1 MGIFQKGK
9 AFLERRFLNGSM
21 HIELRKLL
29 WVSFTLTSVVATLL
43 MGISFYYRFAAQ
55 SAQTT
60 WEGNDTRMEDAAEQV
75 TAHFRNMIKVSDTLY
90 YRVIKGT
97 DLQQDTISDDFRLIY
112 EMNKDYVESIALFS
126 IDGNLICA
134 TPNSHLRPNFS
145 LQKEAWYGSALDTEE
160 NIRFG
165 APQVSRVFRAEGDG
179 YTRVIPMS
187 RMVQLTMGDQT
198 KRGVLLINLRYDV
211 LQDMLENVMVGEE
224 SYVYLAGENGNLLY
238 HPMQDQIAAGIMKE
252 ETLPLLM
259 SSLEGDVQAK
269 PYTFLHKTIGY
280 TGWHMVGVSKGDTPS
295 LHNWKTRSF
304 ILFLLAFFL
313 NAMML
318 INFYVSRKVTEPMHR
333 LEGAVKRIQAGDL
346 NTKIQASGVYEIQ
359 NLSNAIEE
367 MERNLKQLMEDI
379 VQEHEAKRK
388 SDLMVLQNQI
398 NPHFLYNTLDTFRGL
413 ALEQGNRELSDMIEA
428 LSQMFKYSVKYEAE
442 MVNINAELDYLKH
455 YIQLQQMRFPGRFTY
470 EEHLE
475 CDPANLLLEP
485 CPRFVLQ
492 PIVENAIRHGLR
504 DVRKDGHIVV
514 TMGMRRRDFFI
525 LVEDNGC
532 GMDMTEVSLLN
543 QRLSQPISGENE
555 NPGEEKAGIGIENV
569 NRRIKMFCG
578 EEYGLRISSNLGTGT
593 QVEVS
598 LPLYREALEEKAL

>member
-9 AFLERRFLNGSM
+9 EYLQQRFLDGSK

-60 WEGNDTRMEDAAEQV
+60 WEGNDTRIEDAAEQV

-112 EMNKDYVESIALFS
+112 EMNKDNVESIALFS

-238 HPMQDQIAAGIMKE
+238 HPMQDQIAAGTMKE

-398 NPHFLYNTLDTFRGL
+398 NPHFLYNTLNSLKWMAILYGQHAIADAIV
-413 ALEQGNRELSDMIEA
+413 ALVD
-428 LSQMFKYSVKYEAE
+428 
-442 MVNINAELDYLKH
+442 
-455 YIQLQQMRFPGRFTY
+455 
-470 EEHLE
+470 
-475 CDPANLLLEP
+475 LLEFCFKNP
-485 CPRFVLQ
+485 KNYVRLEREIDFLQ
-492 PIVENAIRHGLR
+492 NYGKIQNIRNDCKVQVEFNIPPELKKAVILKFSFQPSVENAFVHAFPGNCVKNPRIWVSCQEENGDLVTVIR
-504 DVRKDGHIVV
+504 
-514 TMGMRRRDFFI
+514 
-525 LVEDNGC
+525 DNGV
-532 GMDMTEVSLLN
+532 GYD
-543 QRLSQPISGENE
+543 R
-555 NPGEEKAGIGIENV
+555 EKVAGSAFGIGIKNV
-569 NRRIKMFCG
+569 DDRIKLT
-578 EEYGLRISSNLGTGT
+578 YGNAYGQMIKSQPGQG
-593 QVEVS
+593 VEVVIRQ
-598 LPLYREALEEKAL
+598 PLVLSEEEWEEKYV